1 MGADGERGAARRPTI
16 QDVAAAA
23 GVSRALVSIV
33 FRDVPGA
40 SEATRERVRAVAAE
54 LGYRPDRRAQLLRQ
68 ARSGVIGV
76 SFAVHDAFHAEVVEA
91 LYRVAAERGFAL
103 TLSAA
108 TADRSESVAAESL
121 LAERPEAVILLG
133 TEMSAAGAESVA
145 AAVPTV
151 IVTRAADRIDSVH
164 TDDRAGGRLAAAYV
178 IGLGHRSI
186 CYLDAP
192 AAAGADERLFGVRDA
207 GADVEVLAAGND
219 EEAGVQAAT
228 ALLQRAEL
236 PTAVFAFNDRCAI
249 GVLDT
254 FLRAGVRVP
263 EDVSVIGYDDSRIA
277 GLSVVALTTIAQ
289 DAGGLA
295 GRALDLAV
303 ERIAAPDAP
312 AREAVLAPSLVAR
325 GTTGPPRDGA
335 GVRGNAG

>member
-1 MGADGERGAARRPTI
+1 MGSDGERGSVRRPTI

-68 ARSGVIGV
+68 ARSGTIGV
-76 SFAVHDAFHAEVVEA
+76 AFAVHDAFHAELIEA
-91 LYRVAAERGFAL
+91 LYRSAAERGFAL

-121 LAERPEAVILLG
+121 LSERPEAVILLG
-133 TEMSAAGAESVA
+133 MGMSAAGAEAVA
-145 AAVPTV
+145 ASVPTV
-151 IVTRAADRIDSVH
+151 VVTRTAERIDSVH
-164 TDDRAGGRLAAAYV
+164 TDDREGGRLAVAYLR
-178 IGLGHRSI
+178 GLGHLSV

-192 AAAGADERLFGVRDA
+192 GAAGADARLLGVRDA
-207 GADVEVLAAGND
+207 GAEVEVLAAGND
-219 EEAGVQAAT
+219 EEAGVRAAS
-228 ALLQRAEL
+228 ALLQRAVL
-236 PTAVFAFNDRCAI
+236 PTAIFAFNDRCAI

-277 GLSVVALTTIAQ
+277 GISVVALTTIAQ
-289 DAGGLA
+289 DAVGLA
-295 GRALDLAV
+295 GRAVDLAL
-303 ERIAAPDAP
+303 ERIADAAALP
-312 AREAVLAPSLVAR
+312 RDAVLAPSLVVR
-325 GTTGPPRDGA
+325 GTTGPPRG
-335 GVRGNAG
+335 